1 MPTDPND
8 VLTSAP
14 APDGRLVMA
23 DGYGYTIFE
32 DGVVIRVT
40 VNSYS
45 SDPET
50 NQQAAH
56 LWLKTGE
63 PNEDPMPR
71 TTNRYRSGPYV
82 TTSGGRPVWS
92 FNAFL
97 EECYEE
103 CGERSTKVLDA
114 ANLEWNGGKKNV
126 PSVCKKVKA

>member
-8 VLTSAP
+8 VLNSEYANHTI
-14 APDGRLVMA
+14 MA
-23 DGYGYTIFE
+23 DGYGYTIFK
-32 DGVVIRVT
+32 DGVIVRVT
-40 VNSYS
+40 VSSYT

-63 PNEDPMPR
+63 PYEDHMTR
-71 TTNRYRSGPYV
+71 TTNRYRSGPYI

-92 FNAFL
+92 FDAFL

-103 CGERSTKVLDA
+103 CGERSTKVLEA
-114 ANLEWNGGKKNV
+114 ANLEWSGNKKDV
-126 PSVCKKVKA
+126 PSVVRKVKA